1 MIVLGIDELKART
14 RELAKRMNAVILAHN
29 YQRPEIQDVADFCGD
44 SLDLAMKAYRTK
56 ADYILFC
63 GVDFMAETAAALNP
77 GKTVLM
83 PDVTARCP
91 MAGMLPREAVVKA
104 KREHPDAGVVLYI
117 NTLAEAKAEAD
128 IVCTSANAVRI
139 VKSLPEKKILFG
151 PDENLAYFV
160 QKRLPEKQITPI
172 PAHGFCVVH
181 KSLLLKW
188 QFDLMKSEH
197 PGAVLL
203 AHPECNP
210 DVQEMADF
218 VLSTNGM
225 VEKVRE
231 LPDKEFIIG
240 TEEGLAYRL
249 RKENPGK
256 KFYVVDTAVCVNMK
270 KHTLEKAYKALM
282 ERKPVVTVPEEIAE
296 KVRVVTE
303 RMLNL
308 TI

>member
-1 MIVLGIDELKART
+1 MNELQKKI
-14 RELAKRMNAVILAHN
+14 RELAREMNAVILAHN

-44 SLDLAMKAYRTK
+44 SLDLAMKAYQAK

-77 GKTVLM
+77 GKKVLM
-83 PDVTARCP
+83 PDIAARCP
-91 MAGMLPREAVVKA
+91 MAGMLTREAVVEA
-104 KREHPDAGVVLYI
+104 KKKHPDAGVVLYV

-128 IVCTSANAVRI
+128 ILCTSANALRV
-139 VKSLPEKKILFG
+139 VKAQPQRKILFG

-160 QKRLPEKQITPI
+160 QKRLPEKEIIPI
-172 PAHGFCVVH
+172 PAHGFCLVH
-181 KSLLLKW
+181 KSMLLKW
-188 QFDLMKSEH
+188 QFDLMKKEH
-197 PGAVLL
+197 PDALIL

-210 DVQEMADF
+210 DVQDMADF

-231 LPDKEFIIG
+231 LPNKEFIVG

-256 KFYVVDTAVCVNMK
+256 KFYIVDTAVCVNMK
-270 KHTLEKAYKALM
+270 KHTLEKAYNALRD
-282 ERKPVVTVPEEIAE
+282 RKPVVTVPEKIAE
-296 KVRVVTE
+296 RVRIVTE

>member
-1 MIVLGIDELKART
+1 MGLEELKLKT
-14 RELAKRMNAVILAHN
+14 REMAAEMNAVILAHN
-29 YQRPEIQDVADFCGD
+29 YQRPEIQDVADFVGD

-63 GVDFMAETAAALNP
+63 GVDFMAETAAVLNP
-77 GKTVLM
+77 DKKVLM
-83 PDVTARCP
+83 PDVAARCP
-91 MAGMLPREAVVKA
+91 MAGMLPREAVVEA
-104 KREHPDAGVVLYI
+104 KKKHPDAAVVLYI

-128 IVCTSANAVRI
+128 IVCTSANALRV
-139 VKSLPEKKILFG
+139 VKAQPNRKILFG

-160 QKRLPEKQITPI
+160 QKHLPEKKIIPV

-181 KSLLLKW
+181 KSMLLKGE
-188 QFDLMKSEH
+188 FDLMKAEH
-197 PGAVLL
+197 PDAVIF

-210 DVQEMADF
+210 DVQDMADF

-225 VEKVRE
+225 VEKARE
-231 LPDKEFIIG
+231 LPNKEFIIG
-240 TEEGLAYRL
+240 TEQGLAYRL

-270 KHTLEKAYKALM
+270 KHTLEKAYNALRD
-282 ERKPVVTVPEEIAE
+282 RKPMITVPENIAE
-296 KVRVVTE
+296 KVRIATE

>member
-1 MIVLGIDELKART
+1 MNESQRRI
-14 RELAKRMNAVILAHN
+14 RELAKEMNAVILAHN
-29 YQRPEIQDVADFCGD
+29 YQRPEIQDVADFVGD
-44 SLDLAMKAYRTK
+44 SLDLAMKAYRAK

-63 GVDFMAETAAALNP
+63 GVDFMAETAAVLNP
-77 GKTVLM
+77 DKKVLM
-83 PDVTARCP
+83 PDVAARCP
-91 MAGMLPREAVVKA
+91 MAGMLPREAVVRA
-104 KREHPDAGVVLYI
+104 KKEHPGAATVLYI

-128 IVCTSANAVRI
+128 IICTSANAIRVI
-139 VKSLPEKKILFG
+139 KSLPEKKILFG

-160 QKRLPEKQITPI
+160 RKRLPEKEIITV

-181 KSLLLKW
+181 KSMLLKW
-188 QFDLMKSEH
+188 QFDLMKAEH
-197 PGAVLL
+197 PDAVIF

-210 DVQEMADF
+210 DVQDMADF

-225 VEKVRE
+225 VEKARE
-231 LPDKEFIIG
+231 LPSKEFIVG

-256 KFYVVDTAVCVNMK
+256 KFYAVDTAVCVNMK
-270 KHTLEKAYKALM
+270 KHTLEKARNALK
-282 ERKPVVTVPEEIAE
+282 ERKPVITVPGKIAE
-296 KVRVVTE
+296 KVRIATE